1 MVQRSINPSKS
12 NSFFI
17 FGARGTGKS
26 TFAKEQFRAG
36 SLWTVD
42 LLQPEQ
48 EDLYSREPMA
58 LSRSLRAMKARPEW
72 ILLDEIQKVPKL
84 LNVVHL
90 LIEEEK
96 QKFILTGSSA
106 RKLKRGAANLLA
118 GRAFVY
124 SLFPF
129 TGHELGN
136 SFSEEFYFRWGGLH
150 RIYSLD
156 SDDDRKNYLRSYGL
170 TYLKEEIKEEQLV
183 RRLDPFRDFLEIA
196 AQMSNRIVNYNKIG
210 ADIGVEH
217 KTVHSYFDIL
227 VDTWI
232 GFYLPSFHQSVRKSQ
247 LKSPKFY
254 FFDIGVRK
262 SLSRNTGNFSGPGT
276 ASFGEDFEQFII
288 TEIFRWNEYAQNDF
302 RLSFLQ
308 TKNDNEIDLILSRG
322 RQHIACEIKSSD
334 RLDVQDVKRVE
345 TLAGDIKNCTAVYYI
360 SRDHKRQML
369 GKVNCLHWQDFIV
382 EFRHNRC

>member
-1 MVQRSINPSKS
+1 M
-12 NSFFI
+12 
-17 FGARGTGKS
+17 
-26 TFAKEQFRAG
+26 E
-36 SLWTVD
+36 
-42 LLQPEQ
+42 PEQ
-48 EDLYSREPMA
+48 EDQYSREPMTLA
-58 LSRSLRAMKARPEW
+58 RTLRAMKSRPDW
-72 ILLDEIQKVPKL
+72 IVLDEIQKVPKL

-106 RKLKRGAANLLA
+106 RKLRRGAANLLA

-124 SLFPF
+124 SLFPL
-129 TGHELGN
+129 TTDELGE
-136 SFSEEFYFRWGGLH
+136 SFLEDFYFRWGGLPK
-150 RIYSLD
+150 IYSLD
-156 SDDDRKNYLRSYGL
+156 SDEDRKNYLRSYGL

-183 RRLDPFRDFLEIA
+183 RRIDPFRDFLEIA
-196 AQMSNRIVNYNKIG
+196 AQMSNRIVNYSKMG

-217 KTVHSYFDIL
+217 KTVQCYFDIL

-232 GFYLPSFHQSVRKSQ
+232 GFYLRPFHQSVRKSQ

-276 ASFGEDFEQFII
+276 SSFGEDFEQFIV
-288 TEIFRWNEYAQNDF
+288 TEIFRGNEYVQADF

-322 RQHIACEIKSSD
+322 RDHIACEIKSSD
-334 RLDVQDVKRVE
+334 RLDARDIKRVQ
-345 TLAGDIKNCTAVYYI
+345 TLAEDIKNCRAIYYI
-360 SRDHKRQML
+360 SRDRKRQ
-369 GKVNCLHWQDFIV
+369 KIDQVHCLHWRDFITD
-382 EFRHNRC
+382 FRLGKL